1 MDLGTFIKNARKAKG
16 FKQKELAEGICT
28 QATISNLEKN
38 AGLPSIQTLVA
49 LSDRLSIDFSMLVEY
64 LPNKNSKI
72 ELFQV
77 AKEFLRKQDYV
88 ELKKVVTKTIKP
100 NELTTNEVKEYRYFA
115 GMVALY
121 GEKNFNEALYQFNV
135 GLHEGYNNKT
145 RMIETLT
152 LNGIGMA
159 YFLNKE
165 VEKAEIYIKKA
176 VSQLDEMTSGNL
188 QLGDLNEGVLIYST
202 TASYYSY
209 MKDYKKANNLYMKAI
224 NLQKRVS
231 VLFGVDKI
239 YYERGVNLAKMGDLT
254 QAKKMFFIGLG
265 IAEMNANNL
274 LIDEIL
280 EAAKSFGFE
289 SIQYEK

>member
-1 MDLGTFIKNARKAKG
+1 MDLGTFMKSARKSKG
-16 FKQKELAEGICT
+16 FKQKDLAEGICT

-38 AGLPSIQTLVA
+38 TGLPSIQTLVA